1 MRSLPWSTTAEPR
14 RARTAAALVPAALI
28 LAALAESRTYREG
41 ALGTTLADAVVGV
54 LFIGGGAVVWA
65 YGGERRIAALLALVG
80 VTWFAGNFHDA
91 ALYLHRGPLV
101 HVLLS
106 YPTGRLSGRFA
117 AVVVAAAY
125 LDGALTDVA
134 ENAWVTFAL
143 GGLVAAAAL
152 LHAVRARGPVRQAR
166 FVALVAALAVMVVLA
181 FGSVASLAGWD
192 AQDVT
197 LWAYQAVLAATAVV
211 LPADLLRRR
220 WSDAVVTRLVVDL
233 GERADAG
240 TLRDRLASALGD
252 PTLEVGYWLAE
263 AGGFHDD
270 AGRPI
275 ALHGADEGR
284 AMTRIDGDDGPV
296 ALLVHERSLLDD
308 PRLIDAVASAARIA
322 VENARLQ
329 REIRSRVE
337 QLEASRRRIVLAAD
351 RERARLGRELHEGAE
366 ARLARLADRLDAWA
380 PPLDD
385 VGRALAIAR
394 AQLRELAQGLHPAA
408 LGDGGLPR
416 ALDELAAGAAVP
428 VSVSAPPIRLPSP
441 VEVALYFTCS
451 EALANAAKHADATS
465 VRVVLTVEPSRA
477 LLRIA
482 DDGAGGADASGSGL
496 RGLADRLDALG
507 GRLRVESRPGAGTT
521 VEASVPLQPE
531 SG

>member
-134 ENAWVTFAL
+134 ENAWVTFGL

-152 LHAVRARGPVRQAR
+152 LQAVRARGPVRQAR

-275 ALHGADEGR
+275 ALHGAAEGR

-366 ARLARLADRLDAWA
+366 ARLARLADRLEACVAAARRRPSSAHHRASAAARARAGPA
-380 PPLDD
+380 P
-385 VGRALAIAR
+385 GRAR
-394 AQLRELAQGLHPAA
+394 RRRP
-408 LGDGGLPR
+408 
-416 ALDELAAGAAVP
+416 
-428 VSVSAPPIRLPSP
+428 
-441 VEVALYFTCS
+441 
-451 EALANAAKHADATS
+451 
-465 VRVVLTVEPSRA
+465 PSRA
-477 LLRIA
+477 RRAGRRRRSFRQRVRVADPPALAGRGGALLHLLG
-482 DDGAGGADASGSGL
+482 GAGERREARRRDVRPRRARRRTEPRRAPD
-496 RGLADRLDALG
+496 RGRRR
-507 GRLRVESRPGAGTT
+507 GRCGCERVRPAR
-521 VEASVPLQPE
+521 PR
-531 SG
+531 